1 MGKKKQ
7 DGDDHDRDHR
17 HSSNKSHQQRE
28 VKHRHGGPEISHQEI
43 PTKKTKVAHGGFAVS
58 STSTGAADGA
68 TTLSLKKGSSTSG
81 FDDLDAKT
89 RRMML
94 KLREDELVVKRD
106 EKRKRPR
113 QSPSPQRIRE
123 KTSHHRKLKK
133 EDKKSGKKHVCM
145 SDCYASSSSDEN
157 NISTEV
163 EDEDIQTE
171 PTISRAQRYTT
182 EKSIPKKKK
191 ILVSFQPQGKEQFM
205 ELYNY
210 RLTLLKS
217 SNDSN
222 SISAGGKIRVL
233 EKVGKRIS
241 KMV

>member
-1 MGKKKQ
+1 
-7 DGDDHDRDHR
+7 
-17 HSSNKSHQQRE
+17 
-28 VKHRHGGPEISHQEI
+28 
-43 PTKKTKVAHGGFAVS
+43 
-58 STSTGAADGA
+58 
-68 TTLSLKKGSSTSG
+68 
-81 FDDLDAKT
+81 
-89 RRMML
+89 
-94 KLREDELVVKRD
+94 
-106 EKRKRPR
+106 
-113 QSPSPQRIRE
+113 
-123 KTSHHRKLKK
+123 
-133 EDKKSGKKHVCM
+133 M

-163 EDEDIQTE
+163 EDEDIKTE

-241 KMV
+241 KMVSSSDSESSAEVEDQRKEKISKEKEPKQEQVPSTSNLPRM

>member
-1 MGKKKQ
+1 
-7 DGDDHDRDHR
+7 
-17 HSSNKSHQQRE
+17 
-28 VKHRHGGPEISHQEI
+28 
-43 PTKKTKVAHGGFAVS
+43 
-58 STSTGAADGA
+58 
-68 TTLSLKKGSSTSG
+68 
-81 FDDLDAKT
+81 
-89 RRMML
+89 
-94 KLREDELVVKRD
+94 
-106 EKRKRPR
+106 
-113 QSPSPQRIRE
+113 
-123 KTSHHRKLKK
+123 
-133 EDKKSGKKHVCM
+133 M

-163 EDEDIQTE
+163 EDEDIKTE

-241 KMV
+241 KIVSSSDSESSAEVEDQRKEKILKEKEPKQEQVPSTSNLPRM

>member
-1 MGKKKQ
+1 
-7 DGDDHDRDHR
+7 
-17 HSSNKSHQQRE
+17 
-28 VKHRHGGPEISHQEI
+28 
-43 PTKKTKVAHGGFAVS
+43 
-58 STSTGAADGA
+58 
-68 TTLSLKKGSSTSG
+68 
-81 FDDLDAKT
+81 
-89 RRMML
+89 
-94 KLREDELVVKRD
+94 
-106 EKRKRPR
+106 
-113 QSPSPQRIRE
+113 
-123 KTSHHRKLKK
+123 
-133 EDKKSGKKHVCM
+133 M

-163 EDEDIQTE
+163 EDEDIKTE

-191 ILVSFQPQGKEQFM
+191 ILVSFQTQGKEQFM

-241 KMV
+241 KMVSSSDSESSAEVEDQRKEKISKEKEPKQEQVPSTSNLPRM